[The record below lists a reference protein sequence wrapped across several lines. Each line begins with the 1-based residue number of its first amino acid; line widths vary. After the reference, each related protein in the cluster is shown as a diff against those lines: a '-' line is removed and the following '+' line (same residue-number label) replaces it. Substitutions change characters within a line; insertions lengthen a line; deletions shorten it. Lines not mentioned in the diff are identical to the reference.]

1 MKTTITES
9 EGRFI
14 RCHKCGG
21 EGRIPYYGH
30 VKGGECF
37 ACGGTGGHVETV
49 EMVREM
55 TDEEVT
61 AALTAAGFI
70 VMPFDE
76 QPEGEWGIFWS
87 EEQAERYRHYTLGA
101 RMMLAAI

>member
-1 MKTTITES
+1 MKTTITET

-14 RCHKCGG
+14 PCHKCNG

-37 ACGGTGGHVETV
+37 ACGGTGGHAETV
-49 EMVREM
+49 EMEREM
-55 TDEEVT
+55 TDEEVA
-61 AALTAAGFI
+61 AALEESGFI

-76 QPEGEWGIFWS
+76 QPEGMHGIFFS
-87 EEQAERYRHYTLGA
+87 EEQTERYRQYSQGA